1 MLLYCIHGI
10 TRKSPILH
18 VLLRA
23 CFAAVGKFACSTLH
37 LTAILLNTMSKET
50 VAQDSTVIASA
61 QAAVALPGRLVSI
74 DALRGFDM
82 FWIVGGDAIFRSLQN
97 ISRNPITEWINLQ
110 LQHCPWQGFRC
121 YDLIMPL
128 FLFIVGAVMPFSIN
142 RRLAASSSKLA
153 VYKHILLRVIIL
165 WLLGMIQD
173 ELLAFDLNKV
183 RLYSNTLQA
192 IASGYL
198 IAAVVMLHFRP
209 KVQYLIF
216 SGLLLAYWAL
226 LTFVPVPGVG
236 PGQLTPQGNLAIY
249 IDKTLM
255 GRFQDGTVYTW
266 ILSSMTFAATVLMGV
281 FSGRFLRQN
290 RGAYSKVVW
299 LLAAGLACLLTGLAW
314 STFFPIIK
322 YIWSSSFVLFAGGIS
337 LILLGLFYLV
347 IDVWGYKKWAFG
359 FIVIGLN
366 AIVAYMLPTFVS
378 FRTIAGFFVRGLDKW
393 VGDWTEFNHT
403 LAAFFVLWLLLFYL
417 YRNKTFVKI

>member
-1 MLLYCIHGI
+1 
-10 TRKSPILH
+10 
-18 VLLRA
+18 
-23 CFAAVGKFACSTLH
+23 
-37 LTAILLNTMSKET
+37 
-50 VAQDSTVIASA
+50 
-61 QAAVALPGRLVSI
+61 
-74 DALRGFDM
+74 M

-97 ISRNPITEWINLQ
+97 ISRNPITEGINLQ
-110 LQHCPWQGFRC
+110 LQHCPWQGFHC

-142 RRLAASSSKLA
+142 RRLAAGSGKLA

-165 WLLGMIQD
+165 WLFGMIQD

-255 GRFQDGTVYTW
+255 GRFQDGTAYTW

-359 FIVIGLN
+359 FIVIGSN

-378 FRTIAGFFVRGLDKW
+378 FRTIALFFVRGLDKW
-393 VGDWTEFNHT
+393 VGGWTEFTHT
-403 LAAFFVLWLLLFYL
+403 TAAFFVLWLLLFYL